1 MFVKSSEM
9 LIGYNGLDF
18 LGFQPLILFLT
29 QSIQLSI
36 FEFLTTGTV
45 ATAMEIDFNP
55 LCLQPTHSTVERMVY

>member
-1 MFVKSSEM
+1 M

-45 ATAMEIDFNP
+45 VTAMEIDFNP
-55 LCLQPTHSTVERMVY
+55 LCL